1 MLSILSN
8 LGAESQER
16 PMAGDRS
23 MSGPEDDIAQAE
35 KRRIIR
41 EQATTFHQHA
51 QSAANDEAGGRF
63 ATVGQVQVV
72 GAGPVLKYPA
82 AGVHQADPVGTEPP
96 LGYSVDDMPP
106 HEPSAVSLLSAE
118 QTDAPAGAI
127 SSSENLPP
135 TQDES
140 GDAGAPFSPTE
151 ESK

>member
-1 MLSILSN
+1 MQKRELGFKSLALSGNLVGFADFPAGFDSRCSGHGRRIAGVTVGSRMLSILSN

-63 ATVGQVQVV
+63 AT
-72 GAGPVLKYPA
+72 
-82 AGVHQADPVGTEPP
+82 
-96 LGYSVDDMPP
+96 
-106 HEPSAVSLLSAE
+106 
-118 QTDAPAGAI
+118 
-127 SSSENLPP
+127 
-135 TQDES
+135 
-140 GDAGAPFSPTE
+140 
-151 ESK
+151 